1 MTNLLTFDDKHFT
14 SRRII
19 FSLLINAVINTV
31 IAAMLTAIDFG
42 RGFGPNLVFSQCIG
56 MSIYAANL
64 AAIPLYRTVTR
75 ASYQLMI
82 IVAAVVL
89 GALVGTVLGAAANG
103 FGPTF
108 FLREYAGFF
117 IQIVLIGLLFGAI
130 VSYVFISL
138 ARISEEKMKRLG
150 LEKNA
155 ALTELKL
162 LQSQMEPHFLFNTL
176 STVMSLMD
184 SDPEKA
190 RRMLESFTAFLR
202 SSLLIARSTTITL
215 AQEMDVVKSY
225 LAVIQVRMGSRL
237 AFRIDLPE
245 SLRECTIAP
254 LLIQP
259 LVENTVKH
267 GLEPSIGGGEVS
279 LCAVRDND
287 VVRIVVADSGRGINE
302 MGPGNGIG
310 ISNIRDRLELMY
322 GGRGRLVLEENS
334 PSGVKATIEIPYAS
348 SMSSVHQGK

>member
-1 MTNLLTFDDKHFT
+1 MSNLLTFNDKQFT
-14 SRRII
+14 PRRIV
-19 FSLLINAVINTV
+19 FSLLINAAINTV

-64 AAIPLYRTVTR
+64 AAIPLYRTASR

-82 IVAAVVL
+82 IVAAVVV
-89 GALVGTVLGAAANG
+89 GALVGTVLGALANG
-103 FGPTF
+103 LGPAV

-117 IQIVLIGLLFGAI
+117 VQVVLIGLLFGSI

-138 ARISEEKMKRLG
+138 ARISEEKMKRLD

-155 ALTELKL
+155 MLTELKL

-190 RRMLESFTAFLR
+190 RRMLEAFTAFLR
-202 SSLLIARSTTITL
+202 SSLLIARSATITL
-215 AQEMDVVKSY
+215 AQEVDVVKNY
-225 LAVIQVRMGSRL
+225 LAVLQVRMGSRL
-237 AFRIDLPE
+237 SFRIDVPG
-245 SLRECTIAP
+245 SLRDCAIPP

-259 LVENTVKH
+259 LVENAVKH
-267 GLEPSIGGGEVS
+267 GLEPSIEGGEVS
-279 LCAVRDND
+279 LYAVRDND
-287 VVRIVVADSGRGINE
+287 VVRIVVADSGRGISE
-302 MGPGNGIG
+302 MGPRSGIG
-310 ISNIRDRLELMY
+310 LTNIRDRLELLY
-322 GGRGRLVLEENS
+322 GGQGRLVLEENS
-334 PSGVKATIEIPYAS
+334 PSGVKATIEIPYAA
-348 SMSSVHQGK
+348 SMKSE